1 MHFLK
6 IDEYI
11 IRQTRK
17 IWIAKT
23 REDNDGIQR
32 PLNKAGV
39 LKHISELI
47 ETLDKINKKLSRV
60 FDYHEAMGI
69 DLKRE
74 NNQTALSKA
83 KNKRD
88 QLDFVPLRT
97 IYTSLFSTGL
107 HLQNSLLRVRQLEKI
122 FDLMEK
128 VWSLNIKQ
136 SIQFS
141 CPSICLVT
149 WEVKLCTQHNVYSF
163 ELMPA
168 RHDYQR

>member
-1 MHFLK
+1 M
-6 IDEYI
+6 
-11 IRQTRK
+11 
-17 IWIAKT
+17 
-23 REDNDGIQR
+23 
-32 PLNKAGV
+32 
-39 LKHISELI
+39 
-47 ETLDKINKKLSRV
+47 

-149 WEVKLCTQHNVYSF
+149 
-163 ELMPA
+163 
-168 RHDYQR
+168 